1 MNDLIRYSKLTM
13 TVPVIL
19 LGLLFWLSYAVL
31 QEFFI
36 IVAWAVI
43 IAYVMWPLYRRLRKT
58 LKNRSNLSAAVMTGF
73 ISALVFAILF
83 GLVNL
88 LQREILNLYQA
99 LVSSVWLT
107 SGEVPESIKRIPW
120 LSDYVQVYL
129 DQFNSAEAG
138 VKTQIVDWAKN
149 SLGELAKF
157 LGNIGRNMMSLGFI
171 LVTLF
176 FCFRDGQQVI
186 AQLNHGLVRY
196 LGQHQKTYFKAA
208 GDTAQAVVY
217 GIVLAAIGQGLIAGI
232 GYLFA
237 GAKAPV
243 LFGVLTAV
251 FALVPMGATLIWV
264 PVSMSLVIAGD
275 YWQGAGL
282 MLWGIFAVSTVDN
295 IIRPIV
301 ISGAGRIPFLVVMFG
316 VFGGLQAFGFVGL
329 FLGPIVLSV
338 LLAVWQA
345 WLKRSPI
352 ETDMDA
358 L

>member
-1 MNDLIRYSKLTM
+1 MSNLTRYSKLSL

-19 LGLLFWLSYAVL
+19 LGIVLWLSYAVL
-31 QEFFI
+31 REFFI
-36 IVAWAVI
+36 VITWAVI
-43 IAYVMWPLYRRLRKT
+43 IAYVMWPLYRRLRKM
-58 LKNRSNLSAAVMTGF
+58 LQNRETLSATVMTGL
-73 ISALVFAILF
+73 ITALVAMLMF
-83 GLVNL
+83 GVVNL
-88 LQREILNLYQA
+88 LQNEILNIYQT
-99 LVSSVWLT
+99 LVSSAWLT
-107 SGEVPESIKRIPW
+107 SGALPENLKRIPW
-120 LSDYVQVYL
+120 LSEYLQIYL

-138 VKTQIVDWAKN
+138 VKAQIVEWAKN

-157 LGNIGRNMMSLGFI
+157 LGSVGRHMLSLGFI

-176 FCFRDGQQVI
+176 FCFRDGKQVI
-186 AQLNHGLVRY
+186 AQLNQGVVRY
-196 LGQHQKTYFKAA
+196 LGPHQKTYLKAA

-217 GIVLAAIGQGLIAGI
+217 GIVLASIGQGLIAGI
-232 GYLFA
+232 GYVFA

-243 LFGVLTAV
+243 LFGVLTAL

-264 PVSMSLVIAGD
+264 PVSMSLLIAGD

-345 WLKRSPI
+345 WLKRSS
-352 ETDMDA
+352 TGSDMEM